1 MPGNNDLSRK
11 KEMKKKVNRC
21 RLKQSDSAKFQALYD
36 IDLINLINDIVDS
49 MSGLFYVFNQQYKLV
64 RWSREK
70 REISKKA

>member
-1 MPGNNDLSRK
+1 
-11 KEMKKKVNRC
+11 MKKKVNRC

-36 IDLINLINDIVDS
+36 IDLINDIVDS